1 MGLLHIHM
9 AGKIEQILVDFWQ
22 SLRIVEIK
30 MLPSKFLILK
40 SSEKSVDD
48 NREICEIFYLL

>member
-1 MGLLHIHM
+1 M
-9 AGKIEQILVDFWQ
+9 AGKVEQILVDFWQ

-30 MLPSKFLILK
+30 MLPSKFSILK

-48 NREICEIFYLL
+48 IWEICEIFYLL